1 MKLNERIG
9 FELRNQRR
17 LKRMTLENVAKKM
30 NIKSRNTISRIELG
44 KKEITI
50 DDLVKYCNAV
60 ECSCIELLHKI
71 IEEE

>member
-1 MKLNERIG
+1 
-9 FELRNQRR
+9 
-17 LKRMTLENVAKKM
+17 MTLENVAKKM